1 VNLNVLQSAT
11 GEWSDIVSFVLSFF
25 VFQSC
30 PISNVIL
37 AIFGDLTSKNV
48 LLVMKNDVKTAEKN
62 RHTHSQPTQQQQQ
75 QQQPKQLEFLSH
87 RDTDTQRLNR
97 RQRDAII
104 TLHQNGDSINDVCM
118 KVGCA
123 KSKTEPDYARSLNNR
138 KLQ

>member
-1 VNLNVLQSAT
+1 MPNQQCDTCNF
-11 GEWSDIVSFVLSFF
+11 WR
-25 VFQSC
+25 
-30 PISNVIL
+30 P
-37 AIFGDLTSKNV
+37 
-48 LLVMKNDVKTAEKN
+48 DVKECAIGHEKRCEN
-62 RHTHSQPTQQQQQ
+62 CRKKSIHTHSQPTQQQQQ